1 MTNWW
6 VNEDLMFSGDGSRW
20 YPFKTYKEAT
30 DAVLPFQ
37 EDVVVCLPGK
47 DRPELMEFTTRR

>member
-37 EDVVVCLPGK
+37 EDVVIFLPGK
-47 DRPELMEFTTRR
+47 DRPELMEFTIRR